1 MAARQKADKKKKPN
15 WKRISTEYITGDI
28 AMCPLA
34 KKYNVPITT
43 LKDHA
48 RRERWS
54 ERRREYR
61 QEAGIK
67 AVKSPARA
75 AVPGSEKIEPKATDV
90 ERIDRVFYAADLL
103 IDRVIDVLEKE
114 KYLDGKELSA
124 IATAISRAKEIK
136 HIRDALDIRE
146 QEARIKALEKENASG
161 DADPVEICFSPEAE
175 EASI

>member
-67 AVKSPARA
+67 AVKSPARE
-75 AVPGSEKIEPKATDV
+75 AVPASEKIEPKDKDV
-90 ERIDRVFYAADLL
+90 GRIEKVFFAADLL
-103 IDRVIDVLEKE
+103 IDRVIEVLQKE

>member
-1 MAARQKADKKKKPN
+1 VAARQKADKKKKPN

-67 AVKSPARA
+67 AVKSSARE
-75 AVPGSEKIEPKATDV
+75 AVPATENIEPKEKDIG
-90 ERIDRVFYAADLL
+90 RIEKVFFAADLL
-103 IDRVIDVLEKE
+103 IDRVIEVLQKE

-146 QEARIKALEKENASG
+146 QEARIAALEKENASG
-161 DADPVEICFSPEAE
+161 DTAPVEICFSPEAE

>member
-1 MAARQKADKKKKPN
+1 MAARKKSDKKKKPN

-61 QEAGIK
+61 EEAGIK
-67 AVKSPARA
+67 AVKSPARE
-75 AVPGSEKIEPKATDV
+75 AVPASEKIEPKATDV

-146 QEARIKALEKENASG
+146 QEARIATLEKNASMQG
-161 DADPVEICFSPEAE
+161 GEGVLIEFTSEAE
-175 EASI
+175 EATV

>member
-1 MAARQKADKKKKPN
+1 MAAGKKADKKKKPN

-34 KKYNVPITT
+34 KKYSVPTTT

-61 QEAGIK
+61 QEAGIQ
-67 AVKSPARA
+67 AVKASARE
-75 AVPGSEKIEPKATDV
+75 AVPAAENPEPKAADI

-103 IDRVIDVLEKE
+103 IGRVIEMLEKE
-114 KYLDGKELSA
+114 KYLDGRDLSA
-124 IATAISRAKEIK
+124 IATALSRAKEIQ
-136 HIRDALDIRE
+136 HLRDALDIRE
-146 QEARIKALEKENASG
+146 QEARIRALEKENAG
-161 DADPVEICFSPEAE
+161 ENAEPVEICFAGETE
-175 EASI
+175 EAAR